1 MSPGDLVT
9 YYWPSFLSRIA
20 DSEVDKG
27 VGIVVEVRIWNDS
40 GAPDRNFGVD
50 VFVQWPSGE
59 YGSYQEDELRL
70 VT

>member
-9 YYWPSFLSRIA
+9 YYWPSFLSRIK

-27 VGIVVEVRIWNDS
+27 VGIVIEVRVWKDP
-40 GAPDRNFGVD
+40 GAPDRNCGVD

-70 VT
+70 VS